1 MVLVSS
7 FPYTIN
13 WSQKNVPAIVHL
25 AHSSQD
31 EGTALARVLFGD
43 YNPGGHLVSTWPASM
58 QQLPPMMD
66 YDIRHGRTYMY
77 FKGKP
82 LYPFGHGLSYTS
94 FKYGKLRT
102 SSPYLDAQ
110 GALTVDVDVTNT
122 GKRTGDTVIQL
133 YVSHPKSK
141 VARPLRALAGFERVS
156 LLAGASK
163 TVHIPLKASQLAYW
177 DAGRGAATVEAGP
190 LKLMIGESSSNIK
203 LSKELQ
209 VR

>member
-1 MVLVSS
+1 
-7 FPYTIN
+7 
-13 WSQKNVPAIVHL
+13 
-25 AHSSQD
+25 
-31 EGTALARVLFGD
+31 
-43 YNPGGHLVSTWPASM
+43 M

-66 YDIRHGRTYMY
+66 YDIRHGHTYMY

-94 FKYGKLRT
+94 FKYANLRT
-102 SSPYLDAQ
+102 SSPYLDAK

-122 GKRTGDTVIQL
+122 GKRAGDTVIQL

-141 VARPLRALAGFERVS
+141 VARPQRALAGFERVS
-156 LLAGASK
+156 LQPGTSK

-177 DAGRGAATVEAGP
+177 DAGLGASKVEAEP
-190 LKLMIGESSSNIK
+190 LKLMIGDSSSSIK

-209 VR
+209 VRSSD